1 MARSPGGLAVT
12 AVALHLMRTCAEC
25 GSEFHGRSDA
35 RYCSPTCRQ
44 AAYRQRHRPYRP
56 EPIGCMTDL
65 GLKIATPK
73 RLRTALN
80 LFGYDAHQS
89 ADELRDELG
98 PHASEWADWID
109 DTVEWLSVVRD
120 GLRGMDQNDRIV
132 ASIVRTRRSVQR

>member
-1 MARSPGGLAVT
+1 
-12 AVALHLMRTCAEC
+12 
-25 GSEFHGRSDA
+25 
-35 RYCSPTCRQ
+35 
-44 AAYRQRHRPYRP
+44 
-56 EPIGCMTDL
+56 MTDL